1 MITLAV
7 TYVFPPEKLGEA
19 ETYLRALIQATQSE
33 PGCRTYEIH
42 RGKDNPRAFL
52 IYEQYD
58 DEAAVAAH
66 RASPHFE
73 RFGTNGIQPLAEQR
87 VATLYVP
94 FS

>member
-7 TYVFPPEKLGEA
+7 TYVFRAGHEA
-19 ETYLRALIQATQSE
+19 EAEGFLRELIAATRRE

-42 RGKDNPRAFL
+42 RSKDDPRTFFL
-52 IYEQYD
+52 YEQYD
-58 DEAAVAAH
+58 DEAALDAH

-73 RFGTNGIQPLAEQR
+73 RFGKNGIQTIAQSR
-87 VATLYVP
+87 TAALYVP